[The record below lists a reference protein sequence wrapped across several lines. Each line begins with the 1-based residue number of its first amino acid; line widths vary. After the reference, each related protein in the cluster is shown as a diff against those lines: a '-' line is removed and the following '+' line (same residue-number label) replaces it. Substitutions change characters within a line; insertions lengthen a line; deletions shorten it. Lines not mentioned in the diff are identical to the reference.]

1 MQKTSRERVKARCAA
16 CQAGFRVP
24 PAAIGKRGRCPK
36 CGEVFVLT
44 PAPNSAASP
53 TRPAQAGGRVRFPC
67 PQCAASLKVPA
78 QAAGRRVRCKG
89 CGAVVTV
96 PGEKAPAPPITSLPG
111 ADDDLLSGLAAGQV
125 VEAPAEARAR
135 SGASPAVRPCP
146 ACGVALSGNAVLCTT
161 CGYNLQTGRTAGPS
175 AVGEAARGALGAVGG
190 LATLGGRFT
199 RGCLGS
205 AIGAMIGA
213 GIWSGVAHATQYEI
227 GWIAWAVGA
236 LAGMGMYLGYG
247 QAGAGAGLVAAG
259 MSVAGIVA
267 AKLVMFLTIV
277 GPALSMDFDNS
288 EPPREQLAA
297 LMAAEIAREPD
308 LPEEAS
314 EEEWYAAFDA
324 EFDAALE
331 RTRPKVDELS
341 DQQVEQRLAEN
352 RQRVRAELRRYA
364 RSAFFSASFGW
375 MDLLFFGLAILTAFK
390 IGAGGI
396 AASED

>member
-1 MQKTSRERVKARCAA
+1 MQKTSGERVKARCAA

-24 PAAIGKRGRCPK
+24 SSAIGKRGRCPK

-44 PAPNSAASP
+44 PAPSSAASP
-53 TRPAQAGGRVRFPC
+53 SRPAQAGDRVRFPC
-67 PQCAASLKVPA
+67 PQCAASLKVSA
-78 QAAGRRVRCKG
+78 QAVGRRVRCKG

-96 PGEKAPAPPITSLPG
+96 PGGDAPAPPITSLPG

-125 VEAPAEARAR
+125 VEAPAGARGG

-146 ACGVALSGNAVLCTT
+146 ACGVALSGNAALCTA

-175 AVGEAARGALGAVGG
+175 AVGQTARGALGAVGG

-213 GIWSGVAHATQYEI
+213 GIWYGVAHATQYESA
-227 GWIAWAVGA
+227 WVAWAVGG

-277 GPALSMDFDNS
+277 GPILSMDFDDS

-308 LPEEAS
+308 LSEDAS
-314 EEEWYAAFDA
+314 EEERDAAFDA

-341 DQQVEQRLAEN
+341 DQQVEQRITEQ
-352 RQRVRAELRRYA
+352 RQRVRAEIRRFA
-364 RSAFFSASFGW
+364 RAAFFSASFGW

-390 IGAGGI
+390 IGAGGVTV
-396 AASED
+396 DQD